1 MVEVTGRRGAPIRSQ
16 SAVRF
21 STSALAAVMLTL
33 ACTARKDSDQMG
45 QHLNFYIIEKN
56 VL

>member
-33 ACTARKDSDQMG
+33 HVRHAKILIKWDST
-45 QHLNFYIIEKN
+45 
-56 VL
+56 